1 MAYKKHAI
9 ITGAAS
15 GLGRALSILLARHGW
30 HVAVADID
38 DSGAQET
45 LNLILSAGGN
55 GQVEHLDVTSPHE
68 WRALGERLEST
79 WPALDLL
86 VNNAGVGVGGE
97 VGKISLD
104 DWQWIIDINLYGVI
118 YGCHTMIEWL
128 KSNPQGAHIVNVA
141 SMAGIVSPPGMA
153 PYNVTKAGVIALS
166 ETLYGEL
173 KAHNVGVTAVCPSFF
188 QTNIVKNSRF
198 DSQAQHEFAVKMMNE
213 SKATAEQVALRIY
226 EAVQRKQLYVVTPR
240 IAKFFWL
247 LKRLAPRWTINMIA
261 KRGTG
266 ERSTKSKSAAEEYAK
281 SR

>member
-1 MAYKKHAI
+1 MASKKHAI

-15 GLGRALSILLARHGW
+15 GLGRALALLLARHGW

-45 LNLILSAGGN
+45 LDLVRGEGGD

-68 WRALGERLEST
+68 WLALRERLEAS
-79 WPALDLL
+79 WPTLDLL

-97 VGKISLD
+97 VGKITLD

-118 YGCHTMIEWL
+118 YGCHTMVDWL
-128 KSNPQGAHIVNVA
+128 KANPGGADIVNIA
-141 SMAGIVSPPGMA
+141 SMAGIISPPGMS

-173 KAHNVGVTAVCPSFF
+173 KKHNVGVTGVCPSFF
-188 QTNIVKNSRF
+188 KTNIVKNSRF
-198 DSQAQHEFAVKMMNE
+198 DSQAQHEFAVKMMDD

-226 EAVQRKQLYVVTPR
+226 QAVQRRQLYVVTPG
-240 IAKFFWL
+240 IAKVFWF
-247 LKRLAPRWTINMIA
+247 LKRLAPQWTTNMVA

-266 ERSTKSKSAAEEYAK
+266 ERSTGAKSPADEYAK
-281 SR
+281 SH